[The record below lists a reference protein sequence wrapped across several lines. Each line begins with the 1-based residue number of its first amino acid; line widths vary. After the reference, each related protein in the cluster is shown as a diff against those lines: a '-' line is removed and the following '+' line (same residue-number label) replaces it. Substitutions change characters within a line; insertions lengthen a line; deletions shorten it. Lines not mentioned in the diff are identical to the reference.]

1 MSPKITASTI
11 AEQRAMRQ
19 EQIIQTALSMAVED
33 GAQSITMSAVARA
46 AGISRSALYEYFSSS
61 ADLISDLILDEL
73 NSYRSRLASATSRS
87 HVPLEQVSIWIDES
101 LAYVVDGRHMLAK
114 SLNSIAPPEFRRDE
128 IRTAHIALML
138 TLKNPLDALGIP
150 MGSPAISLLQSAI
163 EVATKRIESGKDPV
177 LEVQSAKAFVL
188 AGLKALAER
197 AKPEGIKTVESPRI

>member
-11 AEQRAMRQ
+11 VEQRAMRQ
-19 EQIIQTALSMAVED
+19 EQIIQTALSMAIED

-87 HVPLEQVSIWIDES
+87 HIPLEQVSIWIDES

-114 SLNSIAPPEFRRDE
+114 SLNSIAPPEFRREE
-128 IRTAHIALML
+128 IRAAHIALML

-163 EVATKRIESGKDPV
+163 EVATKRIESGKDPE

>member
-19 EQIIQTALSMAVED
+19 EQIIQTALSMAIEG

-73 NSYRSRLASATSRS
+73 NSYRSRLTSATSRS
-87 HVPLEQVSIWIDES
+87 HIPLEQVSIWIDES
-101 LAYVVDGRHMLAK
+101 LTYVVDGRHMLAK
-114 SLNSIAPPEFRRDE
+114 SLNIIAPPEFRREE
-128 IRTAHIALML
+128 IRAAHIALML

-163 EVATKRIESGKDPV
+163 EVATKRIESGKDPE

-188 AGLKALAER
+188 AGLKALAEK
-197 AKPEGIKTVESPRI
+197 AKPERIKTVESPRI

>member
-19 EQIIQTALSMAVED
+19 EQIIQTALSMAIEG

-87 HVPLEQVSIWIDES
+87 HIPLEQVSIWIDES

-114 SLNSIAPPEFRRDE
+114 SLNSIAPPEFRREE
-128 IRTAHIALML
+128 IRAAHIALML

-163 EVATKRIESGKDPV
+163 EVATKRIESGKDPE

-188 AGLKALAER
+188 AGLNALAER

>member
-19 EQIIQTALSMAVED
+19 EQIIQTALSMAIEG
-33 GAQSITMSAVARA
+33 GAQSITMSSVARA

-87 HVPLEQVSIWIDES
+87 HIPLEQVSIWIDES
-101 LAYVVDGRHMLAK
+101 LTYVVDGRHMLAK
-114 SLNSIAPPEFRRDE
+114 SLNSIAPPEFRREE
-128 IRTAHIALML
+128 IRAAHIALML

-163 EVATKRIESGKDPV
+163 EVATKRIESGKDPE

-188 AGLKALAER
+188 AGLKALAEK
-197 AKPEGIKTVESPRI
+197 AKTEGIKTVESPRI

>member
-19 EQIIQTALSMAVED
+19 EQIIQTALSMAIEG

-61 ADLISDLILDEL
+61 ADPIPDLLLDEL

-87 HVPLEQVSIWIDES
+87 HIPLEQVSIWIDES

-114 SLNSIAPPEFRRDE
+114 SLNSIAPPEFRREE
-128 IRTAHIALML
+128 IRAAHIALML
-138 TLKNPLDALGIP
+138 TLKNPLDALGIQ

-163 EVATKRIESGKDPV
+163 EVATKRIESGKDPE

>member
-1 MSPKITASTI
+1 
-11 AEQRAMRQ
+11 
-19 EQIIQTALSMAVED
+19 MAIED

-114 SLNSIAPPEFRRDE
+114 SLSSIAPPEFRRDE

-163 EVATKRIESGKDPV
+163 EVATKRIESGKDPE

-197 AKPEGIKTVESPRI
+197 AKPEGIKTAESPRI

>member
-19 EQIIQTALSMAVED
+19 EQIIQTALSMAIEG

-87 HVPLEQVSIWIDES
+87 HIPLEQVSIWIDES

-114 SLNSIAPPEFRRDE
+114 SLNSIAPPEFRREE
-128 IRTAHIALML
+128 IRAAHIALML

-163 EVATKRIESGKDPV
+163 EVATKRIESGKDPE
-177 LEVQSAKAFVL
+177 LEVQSAKAGVL
-188 AGLKALAER
+188 AGLKALADG

>member
-1 MSPKITASTI
+1 
-11 AEQRAMRQ
+11 
-19 EQIIQTALSMAVED
+19 
-33 GAQSITMSAVARA
+33 
-46 AGISRSALYEYFSSS
+46 
-61 ADLISDLILDEL
+61 
-73 NSYRSRLASATSRS
+73 
-87 HVPLEQVSIWIDES
+87 
-101 LAYVVDGRHMLAK
+101 
-114 SLNSIAPPEFRRDE
+114 
-128 IRTAHIALML
+128 ML